1 MYFSAFKTKFNGLLT
16 FLTLTMIVFKE
27 AETLNKYLSNRDK
40 NTSVGFVPTM
50 GALHNGHLSLIKR
63 ASDENDITVVSIFV
77 NPTQFDKAEDLNKY
91 PRTLN
96 TDLEMLE
103 KVNCN
108 IVFVPSVP
116 EMYPSDTTSEEF
128 NFEGLD
134 QYMEG
139 LFRDGHFAGV
149 GTVVK
154 RLLEI
159 VKPDNAYFGEKD
171 YQQLLIIKKMVETEK
186 LPVNIIGCDIYREP
200 DGLAMS
206 SRNVRLTKEQRSE
219 APLIYKTLNEAR
231 NMFKNNN
238 IATVKD
244 YVEDVFLKNKLL
256 ELEYFEIADAST
268 LKPALSKEKD
278 TKYRGFIAVF
288 AGKIRLIDNIAL
300 N

>member
-1 MYFSAFKTKFNGLLT
+1 
-16 FLTLTMIVFKE
+16 MIVFKE
-27 AETLNKYLSNRDK
+27 VETLNKYLSNITK

-50 GALHNGHLSLIKR
+50 GALHQGHLSLIKR
-63 ASDENDITVVSIFV
+63 AREENNITVVSIFV
-77 NPTQFDKAEDLNKY
+77 NPTQFDKAEDLDKY

-96 TDLEMLE
+96 TDLSLLE
-103 KVNCN
+103 KAGCN
-108 IVFVPSVP
+108 IVFVPTVK
-116 EMYPSDTTSEEF
+116 EMYPTETTSKDF
-128 NFEGLD
+128 DFEGLD

-159 VKPDNAYFGEKD
+159 VQPHNAYFGEKD
-171 YQQLLIIKKMVETEK
+171 YQQLLIIKKMVEIEK

-206 SRNVRLTKEQRSE
+206 SRNVRLTEEQRKE
-219 APLIYKTLNEAR
+219 APLIYKTLKEAR
-231 NMFKNNN
+231 EMFNSNSVV
-238 IATVKD
+238 TVKE
-244 YVEDVFLKNKLL
+244 YVEEVFKKNKILD
-256 ELEYFEIADAST
+256 LEYFEIADATS
-268 LKPALSKEKD
+268 LKPALSKEKGV
-278 TKYRGFIAVF
+278 KYRGFIAVF

>member
-1 MYFSAFKTKFNGLLT
+1 
-16 FLTLTMIVFKE
+16 MIVFKE
-27 AETLNKYLSNRDK
+27 VETLTKYISKIDK
-40 NTSVGFVPTM
+40 THTIGFVPTM
-50 GALHNGHLSLIKR
+50 GALHKGHLSLIKR
-63 ASDENDITVVSIFV
+63 ANDENDFTVVSIFV

-96 TDLEMLE
+96 TDLDLLE
-103 KVNCN
+103 KVDCN
-108 IVFVPSVP
+108 IVFVPSVQ
-116 EMYPSDTTSEEF
+116 EVYPVNATSEIF
-128 NFEGLD
+128 NFAGLD
-134 QYMEG
+134 KYMEG
-139 LFRDGHFAGV
+139 LFREGHFDGV

-206 SRNVRLTKEQRSE
+206 SRNIRLSKEQRKE
-219 APLIYKTLNEAR
+219 APQIFKTLNEAKE
-231 NMFKNNN
+231 MFKNSS
-238 IATVKD
+238 ISEVKA
-244 YVEDVFLKNKLL
+244 YVEQVFQKNKLL
-256 ELEYFEIADAST
+256 ELEYFEIADASS
-268 LKPALSKEKD
+268 LKPVTTKKPGE
-278 TKYRGFIAVF
+278 KYRGFIAVF